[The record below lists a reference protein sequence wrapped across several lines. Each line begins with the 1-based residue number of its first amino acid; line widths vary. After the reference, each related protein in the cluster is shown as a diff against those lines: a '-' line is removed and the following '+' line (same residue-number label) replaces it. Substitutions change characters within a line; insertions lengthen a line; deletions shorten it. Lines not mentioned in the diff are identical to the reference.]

1 MDVPGFFSEK
11 EKILN
16 FDYSS
21 IQELINTDIDHS
33 TIIENL
39 SPMIKKEK
47 MLIQYFKSILFG
59 YNHIYITKILKDL
72 NNPSANICLP
82 LLHQWEEETR
92 IDNIIIINHPDDA
105 EKICK
110 FHIKKS
116 PIFKSLLNTSI
127 ISTTDNDDW
136 KEQRN
141 TMNPAF
147 LPNLSLKEIFPESVK
162 RARLSSELLIK
173 MSSDYN
179 EPVNMSDFFLNET
192 QAQLQKAL
200 FGFSD
205 EFEQQT
211 NQKIRNV
218 FAGIQP
224 EYIKEFTK
232 IALEET
238 MKSNGPASQLFQESN
253 DIQQNIGNMILFAFA
268 GHDTTGHTLT
278 WLLYELCKNPQYK
291 QKLIQEIDEYW
302 LNNPEESYD
311 SFYELPYMTQCITET
326 LRMWPALANGTYREL
341 EKDESIHGIDNEMII
356 IPKGTYCQVM
366 NWTRHRNPDL
376 WEDPKTFN
384 PERKFF
390 DSEIWDYKGFGAYN
404 VQSERFS
411 PFTYGPRNCL
421 GKNFSHMEMRLIL
434 LYIFKDYDFNLSYDQ
449 LLTVDDKS
457 YQGVNLFTMGPKSIK
472 NDELVGLYLDVVPR
486 KSRL

>member
-82 LLHQWEEETR
+82 LHHQWEEETR

-110 FHIKKS
+110 YHIKKV

-291 QKLIQEIDEYW
+291 LKLIQEIDQYW
-302 LNNPEESYD
+302 ENNHEESYD
-311 SFYELPYMTQCITET
+311 SFYELPFMTKCITET

-341 EKDESIHGIDNEMII
+341 EKDESIHGIDNEMIT

-376 WEDPKTFN
+376 WDDPNTFN
-384 PERKFF
+384 PERKFI

-434 LYIFKDYDFNLSYDQ
+434 LHLFRDHDFM
-449 LLTVDDKS
+449 LTSLQTKV
-457 YQGVNLFTMGPKSIK
+457 
-472 NDELVGLYLDVVPR
+472 
-486 KSRL
+486 

>member
-192 QAQLQKAL
+192 QAQLQIAL

-291 QKLIQEIDEYW
+291 LKLIQEIDQYW
-302 LNNPEESYD
+302 ENNHEESYD
-311 SFYELPYMTQCITET
+311 SFYELPFMTKCITET

-376 WEDPKTFN
+376 WDDPNTFN
-384 PERKFF
+384 PERKFI

-434 LYIFKDYDFNLSYDQ
+434 LHLFKNHDFTLEKKQ
-449 LLTVDDKS
+449 AETIDDPK
-457 YQGVNLFTMGPKSIK
+457 YMGLNTFTMGPA
-472 NDELVGLYLDVVPR
+472 DVYGGLLGMHMNIHLR
-486 KSRL
+486 KSKL

>member
-11 EKILN
+11 DKILN

-82 LLHQWEEETR
+82 LLHQWEGKTR

-110 FHIKKS
+110 YHIKKA

-136 KEQRN
+136 KSQRN

-173 MSSDYN
+173 MSSDYT

-205 EFEQQT
+205 EFEQKT
-211 NQKIRNV
+211 NQKIRNS

-238 MKSNGPASQLFQESN
+238 MKSNGPASKLFQESN
-253 DIQQNIGNMILFAFA
+253 DIPQNIGNMILFAFA

-311 SFYELPYMTQCITET
+311 SFYELPFMTQCITET

-376 WEDPKTFN
+376 WDDPNTFN
-384 PERKFF
+384 PERKFI

-434 LYIFKDYDFNLSYDQ
+434 LHLFKNHDFTLEKKQEETINDPKYMGLN
-449 LLTVDDKS
+449 T
-457 YQGVNLFTMGPKSIK
+457 FTMGPADIYGGFLGMYM
-472 NDELVGLYLDVVPR
+472 NIHLR
-486 KSRL
+486 KSKL